1 MNWIAEYPAL
11 LLTALWL
18 VAFLESFALLGILVP
33 GIVLLFSLSALAN
46 HIGIGPLALLIAGG
60 TGALCGDLISFF
72 IGFRLKNRL
81 YQWSWVATLR

>member
-11 LLTALWL
+11 LLAALWL

-46 HIGIGPLALLIAGG
+46 HIGIGFLWDSG
-60 TGALCGDLISFF
+60 
-72 IGFRLKNRL
+72 
-81 YQWSWVATLR
+81 